1 MTTDNSPQR
10 ASHYHNGKVTYADQ
24 DLIGRT
30 MVQSQETTTID
41 NRLTIGHVA
50 RLADVNVE
58 TVRYYQRI
66 GLLVEPQ
73 KRWDG
78 YRRYS
83 GDTVRDIRF
92 IKRAQGLGFSLKEIA
107 ANFHPAAGRNCD
119 NIADLT
125 ARKLQMLD
133 QTIEDLSARR
143 RELSALV
150 DQCAACRAGAA
161 TNACVIVQALHD

>member
-1 MTTDNSPQR
+1 
-10 ASHYHNGKVTYADQ
+10 
-24 DLIGRT
+24 
-30 MVQSQETTTID
+30 MVQSQEVSTTD
-41 NRLTIGHVA
+41 NRFTIGHIA

-73 KRWDG
+73 KRRDS

-107 ANFHPAAGRNCD
+107 AVFHPAAARNCD
-119 NIADLT
+119 SIADLT
-125 ARKLQMLD
+125 ARKLQMID
-133 QTIEDLSARR
+133 ETIGELAARR
-143 RELSALV
+143 CQLSALV
-150 DQCAACRAGAA
+150 TQCAQCKARAA
-161 TNACVIVQALHD
+161 TSACVIVQALQD

>member
-1 MTTDNSPQR
+1 
-10 ASHYHNGKVTYADQ
+10 
-24 DLIGRT
+24 
-30 MVQSQETTTID
+30 MVQSQETTTTD
-41 NRLTIGHVA
+41 NRFTIGHVA

-78 YRRYS
+78 YRRYT

-107 ANFHPAAGRNCD
+107 AVFHPATGRNCD

-125 ARKLQMLD
+125 ATKLRMLD
-133 QTIEDLSARR
+133 ETIEDLSARR

-150 DQCAACRAGAA
+150 DQCAECRAGAPA
-161 TNACVIVQALHD
+161 NACVIVQALQD